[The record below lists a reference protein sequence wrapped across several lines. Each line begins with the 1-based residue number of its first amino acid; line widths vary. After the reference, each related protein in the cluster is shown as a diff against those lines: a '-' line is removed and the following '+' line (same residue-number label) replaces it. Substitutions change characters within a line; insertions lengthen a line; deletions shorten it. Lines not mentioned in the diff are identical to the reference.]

1 MNTFRFGMSVY
12 KKHLKITF
20 LCLLLFQILTVL
32 GLYFY
37 KFNQLIV
44 DYVLM
49 RGEGASGEEGIFNF
63 LIDGRFGAYGTA
75 ELLLAVCVTFA
86 LFLLVRHI
94 CVYLNL
100 YLLHLNGVNFEGDLR
115 RMTMRKLLDQSSNV
129 LNKYN
134 TGELLTILNFD
145 CIQFK
150 DMFAIAI
157 PNVLNY
163 VLLYVYC
170 FFFLFA
176 IHPLLVIPA
185 VAITPLIFFVAHRY
199 VRAAHKVNEKIR
211 DANSDLN
218 MCVQENI
225 NAVRV
230 VRSFAAEDTEL
241 GKFDEKNKKTRDA
254 YFENADVVTRF
265 RIAFDAMRWLVYLSS
280 IALGA
285 YLATVGKI
293 TIGDFSAF
301 ISYVMILMN
310 SIIIVVDAL
319 FQCQVFSVAGGRIQD
334 FLNRREQIVQSAH
347 PLPVLGLPHIE
358 IKDVSLD
365 LDNAEILENIDLDIP
380 FGKRIGVIGGTGSGK
395 SVLFRVVNRFLDPTS
410 GSVLLNGIDI
420 REYELDEVRRQF
432 SYVPQD
438 VFLFSD
444 TVSTNI
450 SYYNEKA
457 SDTSIRK
464 CAEIAQADDFIRGLP
479 NGYDTVIGERGVGL
493 SGGQKQRLSI
503 ARALLK
509 AAPVI
514 IFDDATSA
522 LDTETEQ
529 KVFENVKKYYKGV
542 TMLISAHRI
551 SSIEDMDEIIYMD
564 RGRIVERGTHSE
576 LIEKKGLY
584 YETYMAQM
592 TDLEEV
598 TL

>member
-1 MNTFRFGMSVY
+1 MSTFRFGLAVY

-20 LCLLLFQILTVL
+20 LCLFLFQMLTIL

-44 DYVLM
+44 DYVLL

-63 LIDGRFGAYGTA
+63 LIDGRFGAYGSGS
-75 ELLLAVCVTFA
+75 LLLAICVTFA
-86 LFLLVRHI
+86 LFLLVRH
-94 CVYLNL
+94 CSVYLNN
-100 YLLHLNGVNFEGDLR
+100 YLLQLNGVNFEGDLR
-115 RMTMRKLLDQSSNV
+115 RLTMRKLLAQSSNV

-134 TGELLTILNFD
+134 TGEMLTILNFD

-150 DMFAIAI
+150 DLFALSI
-157 PNVLNY
+157 PNVINHC
-163 VLLYVYC
+163 LLFLYC

-185 VAITPLIFFVAHRY
+185 AVIAPCVFFVAYRY

-211 DANSDLN
+211 DANSELN

-230 VRSFAAEDTEL
+230 VRASAAEDAEL
-241 GKFDEKNKKTRDA
+241 EKFEEKNKRTRDT

-265 RIAFDAMRWLVYLSS
+265 RIAFDVLRWSVNLSS
-280 IALGA
+280 TALGA
-285 YLATVGKI
+285 YLAATGKI

-301 ISYVMILMN
+301 LSYVMILMN
-310 SIIIVVDAL
+310 SIIAMVDSL
-319 FQCQVFSVAGGRIQD
+319 FQCQIFSVAGGRIRN
-334 FLNRREQIVQSAH
+334 FLEKKEQIVEADS

-358 IKDVSLD
+358 IKNVSLN
-365 LDNAEILENIDLDIP
+365 LDDTEILENIDLDIP
-380 FGKRIGVIGGTGSGK
+380 FGKRIGIIGGTGSGK
-395 SVLFRVVNRFLDPTS
+395 SVLFRIVNRFLDPS
-410 GSVLLNGIDI
+410 EGQVLLNGEDI
-420 REYELDEVRRQF
+420 REYEIEQVRRQF

-444 TVSTNI
+444 TVSVNI
-450 SYYNEKA
+450 AYYNEKA
-457 SDTSIRK
+457 GQNAVRK
-464 CAEIAQADDFIRGLP
+464 CAEIAQADEFIRKLP
-479 NGYDTVIGERGVGL
+479 DGYDTVIGERGVGL

-509 AAPVI
+509 AAPVL

-529 KVFENVKKYYKGV
+529 KVFEEVKNNYRGV
-542 TMLISAHRI
+542 TQLISAHRI
-551 SSIEDMDEIIYMD
+551 SSIMDMDEIIYMEH
-564 RGRIVERGTHSE
+564 GRIVERGTHE
-576 LIEKKGLY
+576 QLLAMKGRY
-584 YETYMAQM
+584 FETYMAQQ
-592 TDLEEV
+592 TDAEEV
-598 TL
+598 ML